1 MSINSF
7 DLNLLKTFVAVAD
20 SGSFTKAA
28 QKLFIEQPSVSRAI
42 QRLEEDVGTLFL
54 RTKRRV
60 QLTTKG
66 TDLLILAKNILSASD
81 DFLNVARNQEGE
93 LSGTIKFGAAS
104 PISSLFM
111 PDVIQRISDEYPQVW
126 TMMYTGVTDDIIRR
140 IKFGELEFGLFLY
153 EGNHVTGLDYK
164 ELVQCKFSIVA
175 SPQID
180 REGQNSFVGS
190 REVNESDTALL
201 PTFGRLKRLNKS
213 LRIKYSTNDLNAYR
227 ELLLRGLGIG
237 LLPEVM
243 IRNDLKQKKLKLLY
257 PEIEL
262 NFPIWFVNRRG
273 HPVSLEAKRIVALL
287 EKVVTKR

>member
-42 QRLEEDVGTLFL
+42 QRLEDDVGTLFL

-60 QLTTKG
+60 QLTAKG

-164 ELVQCKFSIVA
+164 ELVQCKFNIVA

-180 REGQNSFVGS
+180 REGQIPSSALGRSTS
-190 REVNESDTALL
+190 RT
-201 PTFGRLKRLNKS
+201 
-213 LRIKYSTNDLNAYR
+213 LRCC
-227 ELLLRGLGIG
+227 
-237 LLPEVM
+237 
-243 IRNDLKQKKLKLLY
+243 
-257 PEIEL
+257 
-262 NFPIWFVNRRG
+262 RR
-273 HPVSLEAKRIVALL
+273 SED
-287 EKVVTKR
+287 